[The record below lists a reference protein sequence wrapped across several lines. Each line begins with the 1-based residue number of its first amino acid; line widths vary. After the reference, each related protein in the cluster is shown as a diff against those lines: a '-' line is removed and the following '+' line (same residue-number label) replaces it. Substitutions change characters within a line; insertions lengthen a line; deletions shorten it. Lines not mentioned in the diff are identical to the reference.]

1 MARHGWNYRA
11 KKGEKGEEARRRRER
26 KRKVMEEEERTRGR
40 RRRRKDRRA
49 GALFLWEDPMHN
61 LDSPCTG
68 VKGECAC
75 GYYRYPHVGKD
86 GAGRGNGGGSGR
98 GGRVAYVCERDNERV
113 REEKGRLRG

>member
-11 KKGEKGEEARRRRER
+11 KKGEKGEGARRRRER
-26 KRKVMEEEERTRGR
+26 KRKGMEEEEQTRGR

-98 GGRVAYVCERDNERV
+98 GGRVACVCERDNERV
-113 REEKGRLRG
+113 REEKGRVRG